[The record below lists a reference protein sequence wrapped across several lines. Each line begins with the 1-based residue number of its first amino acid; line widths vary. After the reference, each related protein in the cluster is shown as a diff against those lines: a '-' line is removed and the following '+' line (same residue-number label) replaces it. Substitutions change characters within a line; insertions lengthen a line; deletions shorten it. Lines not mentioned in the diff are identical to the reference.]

1 MIIARGR
8 AEGWLKQPVSALPPW
23 GELNDVTF
31 NGISVGLLPGFEQR
45 GSTVIAGR
53 DLSAGDAEP
62 LMIIP
67 RDLVLSQ
74 EVVRVHAKSDQHL
87 RQVLDALAEF
97 GRTSRISIL
106 VFLLMQATSSCP
118 ELKTKIGVHNP
129 FKEYVKFLPEELL
142 PTFWTE
148 TERQLLIG
156 TTLKPAIEAKIKSLN
171 KEFEQLRS
179 TTKHIKW
186 CEEVWWDEE
195 DGRLSFDD
203 WLQVDSMY
211 RSRALEFP
219 GIGDSMVPCV
229 DMANHASGDAT
240 AALYETDSDG
250 NAALLLREGKEL
262 KKGDEVTITYGDK
275 KGACEML
282 FSYGFVEDGMSSAR
296 ELFLDLDIPNDDPL
310 KRAKLHVNTSAP
322 GFRVFDSE
330 GADATAGSTG
340 WQSDF
345 IWMIVVNEED
355 GLEFEVAQTTDGG
368 RELRVYWSGSA
379 LEEPDKLADLLK
391 THPMWNVYRLR
402 AVSLIQDRIEGQ
414 LRMLYGTDD
423 EVRTVPRREG
433 AGIRE
438 RIWSLATRLRELERD
453 LLERAYGNLEEEKE
467 KLMETE
473 AVQQY
478 LAQQDPE
485 EDFT

>member
-1 MIIARGR
+1 
-8 AEGWLKQPVSALPPW
+8 
-23 GELNDVTF
+23 
-31 NGISVGLLPGFEQR
+31 
-45 GSTVIAGR
+45 
-53 DLSAGDAEP
+53 
-62 LMIIP
+62 
-67 RDLVLSQ
+67 
-74 EVVRVHAKSDQHL
+74 
-87 RQVLDALAEF
+87 
-97 GRTSRISIL
+97 
-106 VFLLMQATSSCP
+106 
-118 ELKTKIGVHNP
+118 
-129 FKEYVKFLPEELL
+129 
-142 PTFWTE
+142 
-148 TERQLLIG
+148 
-156 TTLKPAIEAKIKSLN
+156 
-171 KEFEQLRS
+171 
-179 TTKHIKW
+179 
-186 CEEVWWDEE
+186 
-195 DGRLSFDD
+195 
-203 WLQVDSMY
+203 
-211 RSRALEFP
+211 
-219 GIGDSMVPCV
+219 
-229 DMANHASGDAT
+229 
-240 AALYETDSDG
+240 
-250 NAALLLREGKEL
+250 
-262 KKGDEVTITYGDK
+262 
-275 KGACEML
+275 ML

>member
-8 AEGWLKQPVSALPPW
+8 AEGWLKLPVSALPPW

-45 GSTVIAGR
+45 GSTVIAAR

-74 EVVRVHAKSDQHL
+74 EAVRVHAKSDQHL

-97 GRTSRISIL
+97 GR
-106 VFLLMQATSSCP
+106 
-118 ELKTKIGVHNP
+118 
-129 FKEYVKFLPEELL
+129 FLPEELL

-148 TERQLLIG
+148 TERKLLIG

-240 AALYETDSDG
+240 AALYEIDSDG

-262 KKGDEVTITYGDK
+262 KKGDEVAITYGDK

-345 IWMIVVNEED
+345 VWLIVVNEED

-368 RELRVYWSGSA
+368 RELRVYWRGSA
-379 LEEPDKLADLLK
+379 LGEPDKLADLLK
-391 THPMWNVYRLR
+391 THPIWNVYRLR